1 MESLSREKLVRKN
14 ACLKD
19 GGKVG
24 NHRRRIKVTVKKEN
38 VKSLTKR
45 QSVTAKLRVNS
56 SRRKGMSDGLLQCR
70 LEERPSKRWT
80 VKKILQL
87 NKLDAKFNEGHEDDY
102 FSSKSNSR
110 RKCGKKLWTGKLLP
124 DDDQSSDEEELSL
137 KQTPVG
143 QTVDHKD
150 FDNSAEKEDNFKK
163 TMEEHSEV
171 KEFVEESKVE
181 GSASPS
187 HWCSAVASY
196 TLEANNRRNHKT
208 SKKAE
213 WRSPSPS
220 VLTEKQHAAF
230 QARKLK
236 EINNRKGKSRK
247 TYLVRC
253 LQEDFVK
260 KENSGSF
267 GAVPNCKK
275 TDFGSLLTQIKCF
288 AMQKEEE
295 CSESEVEEYFSEL

>member
-1 MESLSREKLVRKN
+1 MKIPHVGYEVTKEVGKLVQE
-14 ACLKD
+14 L
-19 GGKVG
+19 
-24 NHRRRIKVTVKKEN
+24 
-38 VKSLTKR
+38 
-45 QSVTAKLRVNS
+45 Q
-56 SRRKGMSDGLLQCR
+56 GML
-70 LEERPSKRWT
+70 ERPSKRWT

-196 TLEANNRRNHKT
+196 TLEARGD
-208 SKKAE
+208 
-213 WRSPSPS
+213 
-220 VLTEKQHAAF
+220 VL
-230 QARKLK
+230 L
-236 EINNRKGKSRK
+236 IW
-247 TYLVRC
+247 
-253 LQEDFVK
+253 
-260 KENSGSF
+260 
-267 GAVPNCKK
+267 
-275 TDFGSLLTQIKCF
+275 
-288 AMQKEEE
+288 
-295 CSESEVEEYFSEL
+295 